1 MIKHKPSQVKSLGS
15 RLARIAG
22 LTPQEQTAT
31 CGKHAPR
38 RKETRKMEET
48 KQAKKDRAA
57 RMRARHHNALEKLAR
72 IINPNASKTGVQL
85 WRALNRVEK
94 KAHRAATAYCN
105 GEICCEDFHAA
116 QGNAAASVEKIFGRL
131 PNRFVVNSDPRG
143 YALKLESD
151 DTSGNLAFPQLE
163 LERDWGNN
171 QILAP
176 EVNA

>member
-1 MIKHKPSQVKSLGS
+1 MNDS
-15 RLARIAG
+15 R
-22 LTPQEQTAT
+22 
-31 CGKHAPR
+31 
-38 RKETRKMEET
+38 
-48 KQAKKDRAA
+48 QAKKDHAA

-72 IINPNASKTGVQL
+72 IINPAHSITRKDTHPSTSKTGLQL

-131 PNRFVVNSDPRG
+131 PNRFIVNSDPRG

-151 DTSGNLAFPQLE
+151 DTSGNLAFPQLD
-163 LERDWGNN
+163 LHRDWGNN

-176 EVNA
+176 EVSA